1 MSLFRLDW
9 AELQGMEQA
18 MKEYQGNVEEVI
30 NDVLHNEA
38 GQLIHDEIK
47 RLMPISNRTWKGKK
61 APAKTSNSLLVQGGN
76 LSVTVQAQK
85 TYQYLY
91 FSDDG
96 TNTTRHVGK
105 NGVPQEFFKRGGE
118 NKKEEI
124 LNRCIGRLVGAF
136 EEAI

>member
-1 MSLFRLDW
+1 MSVFRFDATEFERL
-9 AELQGMEQA
+9 EQA

-47 RLMPISNRTWKGKK
+47 RLMPESKRTWKGKK
-61 APAKTSNSLLVQGGN
+61 TPAKKSNSLLIQGGN
-76 LSVTVQAQK
+76 LSVTVSAK
-85 TYQYLY
+85 KNWAYLY
-91 FSDDG
+91 FPDDG
-96 TNTTRHVGK
+96 SNTRRHVG
-105 NGVPQEFFKRGGE
+105 NQQFFMRGGE
-118 NKKEEI
+118 NQKEEI

>member
-91 FSDDG
+91 FPDDG
-96 TNTTRHVGK
+96 TNTRRHVGD
-105 NGVPQEFFKRGGE
+105 QQFFMRGGE
-118 NKKEEI
+118 NQKEEI
-124 LNRCIGRLVGAF
+124 LNRCMGRLVGAF

>member
-1 MSLFRLDW
+1 MSVFRLDW

-30 NDVLHNEA
+30 NGVLHNEA

-61 APAKTSNSLLVQGGN
+61 APAKTSNSLLIQGGN
-76 LSVTVQAQK
+76 LSVTVTTKKA
-85 TYQYLY
+85 YQYLY
-91 FSDDG
+91 FPDDG
-96 TNTTRHVGK
+96 TNTRRHVGD
-105 NGVPQEFFKRGGE
+105 QQFFMRGGE
-118 NKKEEI
+118 NQKEEI